1 MKHWEGRQD
10 ACPPSVPSR
19 KFKIG
24 EANNSKLKIQ
34 NSKLKNS
41 HLGGTQISYFSA
53 LKKFNANVRSGTN
66 QSIVKGYF
74 MGCER
79 VLLGALEQK
88 DALDDAKR

>member
-1 MKHWEGRQD
+1 MPALPVYQ
-10 ACPPSVPSR
+10 VV
-19 KFKIG
+19 
-24 EANNSKLKIQ
+24 NSKLAKPTIQ

-66 QSIVKGYF
+66 RSIVKGYF